1 MVDSSSQVHLMISM
15 EKVLIIGGS
24 GLLGSKISELFQE
37 AFATYNTRQ
46 IPGKNTFKLDIS
58 DRDSLKF
65 TLDKLEP
72 DAIIVTA
79 ALTDV
84 DKCEIHP
91 EMAAKVNTEPFKYI
105 VSYLKQKGGRLI
117 QISTDYVFSGEK
129 GNYRENDERKPVNV
143 YGKTK
148 MEAEDIIINSG
159 INFTLVRTSG
169 IFGISMAT
177 GKNNFFMWLYSS
189 LRDGKEIRL
198 VTDQVYSPVL
208 NSILADAIH
217 EIYER
222 EINGIIHFSS
232 LDAISRFEFGTMVA
246 NIFNLNKDNI
256 HSAKM
261 EDMPWRAKR
270 PKNSSLSND
279 KAIKMITKKPITVA
293 QELALVRGLIES
305 EE

>member
-1 MVDSSSQVHLMISM
+1 MIIM

-24 GLLGSKISELFQE
+24 GLLGSKIFELFPE
-37 AFATYNTRQ
+37 AFATYNNKHISKR
-46 IPGKNTFKLDIS
+46 NTFKLDIS
-58 DRDSLKF
+58 ENDSLKF
-65 TLDKLEP
+65 ILDKLEP
-72 DAIIVTA
+72 DTIIVTA

-84 DKCEIHP
+84 DKCEINP
-91 EMAAKVNTEPFKYI
+91 EMAARVNREPFKYI

-129 GNYRENDERKPVNV
+129 GNYSENDERKPVNV

-159 INFTLVRTSG
+159 INFSLVRTSG
-169 IFGISMAT
+169 IFGINESAE
-177 GKNNFFMWLYSS
+177 KNNFFTWIYNN
-189 LRDGKEIRL
+189 LRVGNKLRL
-198 VTDQVYSPVL
+198 VIDQVYSPVL

-256 HSAKM
+256 HPAKM

-270 PKNSSLSND
+270 PKNSSLNND
-279 KAIKMITKKPITVA
+279 KAIKMITKKPITVF
-293 QELALVRGLIES
+293 QELTVIRGLMES
-305 EE
+305 DE

>member
-1 MVDSSSQVHLMISM
+1 M
-15 EKVLIIGGS
+15 EKILIIGGS
-24 GLLGSKISELFQE
+24 GLLGSKISELFPE
-37 AFATYNTRQ
+37 AFATYNNTH
-46 IPGKNTFKLDIS
+46 IPRKNTFKLDIS

-72 DAIIVTA
+72 DTIIVTA
-79 ALTDV
+79 ALTDA
-84 DKCEIHP
+84 DKCEINP

-129 GNYRENDERKPVNV
+129 GNYSENDERNPVNV

-148 MEAEDIIINSG
+148 MDAENIIINSG
-159 INFTLVRTSG
+159 IDFSLVRTSG
-169 IFGISMAT
+169 TFGINEST
-177 GKNNFFMWLYSS
+177 GKINFFTWIYNN
-189 LRDGKEIRL
+189 LRVGNEIRL
-198 VTDQVYSPVL
+198 VTDQIYSPVL

-256 HSAKM
+256 HPAKM

-279 KAIKMITKKPITVA
+279 KAIRILTKKPITVV
-293 QELALVRGLIES
+293 QELIVVRRLIES
-305 EE
+305 DE

>member
-24 GLLGSKISELFQE
+24 GLLGSKICELFPE
-37 AFATYNTRQ
+37 AFTTYNTTH
-46 IPGKNTFKLDIS
+46 IPRKNTFKLDIS
-58 DRDSLKF
+58 DTDSLKF
-65 TLDKLEP
+65 ILDKLEP
-72 DAIIVTA
+72 DTIIVTA

-129 GNYRENDERKPVNV
+129 GNYSENDERNPVNV

-159 INFTLVRTSG
+159 INFAIVRTSG
-169 IFGISMAT
+169 IFGINAAT
-177 GKNNFFMWLYSS
+177 GKDNFFTWLYSN
-189 LRDGKEIRL
+189 LRDGNELRL

-208 NSILADAIH
+208 NSILADAIN

-256 HSAKM
+256 HPAKM

-270 PKNSSLSND
+270 PKNSSLNND
-279 KAIKMITKKPITVA
+279 KAIKMITKKPITVV
-293 QELALVRGLIES
+293 QELTVVRGLIES
-305 EE
+305 DG

>member
-1 MVDSSSQVHLMISM
+1 MVEKSGKVYLMVSM
-15 EKVLIIGGS
+15 EKQLIIGGS
-24 GLLGSKISELFQE
+24 GLLGSKIFELFPE
-37 AFATYNTRQ
+37 AFATYNNTHISKR
-46 IPGKNTFKLDIS
+46 NTFKLDIS
-58 DRDSLKF
+58 DSDSLKF
-65 TLDKLEP
+65 ILDKLEP
-72 DAIIVTA
+72 DTIIVTA

-91 EMAAKVNTEPFKYI
+91 EMAAMINTEPFKYI
-105 VSYLKQKGGRLI
+105 VPYLRRSGGRLI

-129 GNYRENDERKPVNV
+129 GNYSENDERKPVNV

-256 HSAKM
+256 HPAKM

-270 PKNSSLSND
+270 PKNSSLNND
-279 KAIKMITKKPITVA
+279 KAIKMITKKPITVV
-293 QELALVRGLIES
+293 QELTVVRGLIES
-305 EE
+305 DE

>member
-1 MVDSSSQVHLMISM
+1 M

-24 GLLGSKISELFQE
+24 GLLGSKISELFPE
-37 AFATYNTRQ
+37 AFATYNTTH
-46 IPGKNTFKLDIS
+46 IPRKNAFKLDIS
-58 DRDSLKF
+58 DMDSLKF

-72 DAIIVTA
+72 DTIIVTA

-91 EMAAKVNTEPFKYI
+91 EMATKVNTEPFKYI

-129 GNYRENDERKPVNV
+129 GNYSENDERKPVNV

-148 MEAEDIIINSG
+148 MESEDIIINSG
-159 INFTLVRTSG
+159 INFAIVRTSG
-169 IFGISMAT
+169 IFGIGMAT

-189 LRDGKEIRL
+189 LKDGKEIRL

-208 NSILADAIH
+208 NSILADAIR

-222 EINGIIHFSS
+222 EISGIIHFSS

-256 HSAKM
+256 HPAKM

-270 PKNSSLSND
+270 PKNSSLNND
-279 KAIKMITKKPITVA
+279 KAIKMITKKPITVV
-293 QELALVRGLIES
+293 QELTVVRGLIGSDE
-305 EE
+305 